1 LTDEPQV
8 YPNLRG
14 SLWWLS
20 SGDALPRTEIEV
32 ATTAMPSRIT
42 TTTRAF
48 PLAAYFVLAYG
59 LSWLILVPAGLGLL
73 PDSASVLAWLPPF
86 GPAAAAFIA

>member
-1 LTDEPQV
+1 MAV
-8 YPNLRG
+8 
-14 SLWWLS
+14 
-20 SGDALPRTEIEV
+20 LPLII
-32 ATTAMPSRIT
+32 AAAS
-42 TTTRAF
+42 AD
-48 PLAAYFVLAYG
+48 LAAYFVLAYG